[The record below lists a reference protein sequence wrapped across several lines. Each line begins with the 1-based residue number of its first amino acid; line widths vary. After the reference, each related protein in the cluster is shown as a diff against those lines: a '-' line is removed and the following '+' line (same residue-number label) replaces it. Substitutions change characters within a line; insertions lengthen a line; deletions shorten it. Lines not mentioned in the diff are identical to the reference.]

1 MPPGSVLIRVPT
13 GLHVSEW
20 CSGVYLPKV
29 GPHCDISFSKMG
41 GDSDQCTVVYNTQS
55 LVWEVQSR
63 GVAVCSVH
71 MSLSGRDEDKGEG
84 GSGSEGVLPW
94 DQHATVEK
102 EKGKDAT
109 VSDAA
114 SVILLAPPDT
124 ALHIMSVKHKEWVS
138 ECVQQQQQQQQR
150 GDSTCVSGAQQ
161 SPTDTAPQVR
171 ASVK

>member
-41 GDSDQCTVVYNTQS
+41 DSDQCTVVYNTQS

-63 GVAVCSVH
+63 GVAVCSVY
-71 MSLSGRDEDKGEG
+71 MSLSGRDEDEDEGEG
-84 GSGSEGVLPW
+84 GSEGVLPW

-102 EKGKDAT
+102 RKEKDAT

-124 ALHIMSVKHKEWVS
+124 ALHIMSAKHKEWVS
-138 ECVQQQQQQQQR
+138 ECVQQQQQR
-150 GDSTCVSGAQQ
+150 GDSTCVSGAQK
-161 SPTDTAPQVR
+161 SPTDTAQQVR